1 MMNGK
6 KPSLA
11 VLIGVG
17 KPHGGADSGE
27 EPPSSDE
34 DQAYAD
40 AGDHLMAALKKGD
53 GQAVAD
59 AVCALFDLHA
69 ASKDDHD
76 GDEESES
83 DDSKEY

>member
-1 MMNGK
+1 MK

-17 KPHGGADSGE
+17 KPHGDAG
-27 EPPSSDE
+27 SDEGSDNE

-40 AGDHLMAALKKGD
+40 AGDHLLAAFKKGD
-53 GQAVAD
+53 GRAVAD

-69 ASKDDHD
+69 ASKDDHEEE
-76 GDEESES
+76 DEESY
-83 DDSKEY
+83 DSKE

>member
-1 MMNGK
+1 MK

-17 KPHGGADSGE
+17 KPHGDAGSDE
-27 EPPSSDE
+27 EPPSNDE

-40 AGDHLMAALKKGD
+40 AGDHLMSALKKGD

-59 AVCALFDLHA
+59 AVCALFDLHE
-69 ASKDDHD
+69 ASKGDH
-76 GDEESES
+76 EESDES
-83 DDSKEY
+83 DDDKKEY